1 MMLHNLSAI
10 VAGSNLSSRV
20 LLCEILRASG
30 MRDVREAESGAE
42 AFAKA
47 CQRSPNLFVVSVE
60 DFAQTLAAIEAFRAC
75 QHEPIRRLPIL
86 TATSAVTLPQ
96 AMALRDAGVDEI
108 ILRPFT
114 VAKVLTRIDAAVTYR
129 RSFIDAAT
137 YVGPDRR
144 RQLQETF
151 RGPYRRAADAA
162 PDVLEIA

>member
-1 MMLHNLSAI
+1 MMLHNTSVI
-10 VAGSNLSSRV
+10 VAGHNLLYRA
-20 LLCEILRASG
+20 LLCEILRSGG

-60 DFAQTLAAIEAFRAC
+60 DFAQTLDAIAAFRTC
-75 QHEPIRRLPIL
+75 QHEPLRRLPIL
-86 TATSAVTLPQ
+86 AATSAVTLPQ

-114 VAKVLTRIDAAVTYR
+114 VAKVLSRIDAATTYR
-129 RSFIDAAT
+129 RDFIDAAS
-137 YVGPDRR
+137 YIGPDRR
-144 RQLQETF
+144 RQTLETY